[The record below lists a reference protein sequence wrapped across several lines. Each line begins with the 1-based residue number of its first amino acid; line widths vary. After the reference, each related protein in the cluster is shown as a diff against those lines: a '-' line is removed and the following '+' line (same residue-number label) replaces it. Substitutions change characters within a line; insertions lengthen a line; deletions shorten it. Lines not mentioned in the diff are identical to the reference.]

1 MVLLAGIPFF
11 HLLVEGPEAGYSIS
25 LILHLL
31 ICWKGIEYVFI
42 DWYIQKKDFP
52 GGTSGK
58 EPTCQCRRLKRHRF
72 DPWVGERRGNPLQY
86 SCLETPMDREAWR
99 ATVVCWSERVG
110 HDWCHLAHMHT
121 HKLRKKIRYTKHLAL
136 FLVHNR
142 CSIISSFLL
151 LLNTPGAFTPAR
163 NPNNARVR
171 AEAKY
176 WVCKLAGGDKFY
188 GEKKNWSISNIKVGW
203 SRSVNGMEK
212 AIIQDHLEGYQWRE
226 FISSY

>member
-1 MVLLAGIPFF
+1 MVLLAGIQFF
-11 HLLVEGPEAGYSIS
+11 HLLVEGAEAGYSIS

-42 DWYIQKKDFP
+42 DWHIQKKGFP

-58 EPTCQCRRLKRHRF
+58 EPICQCRRLKRHRF
-72 DPWVGERRGNPLQY
+72 DPWVGERHGNPLQY

-99 ATVVCWSERVG
+99 AIVVRWVLKSG
-110 HDWCHLAHMHT
+110 AWQMPLSTHT
-121 HKLRKKIRYTKHLAL
+121 NLEKKIRYIKHLAL

-163 NPNNARVR
+163 NPNNAQIR
-171 AEAKY
+171 AEAKH
-176 WVCKLAGGDKFY
+176 WVCKLAGRDSFY
-188 GEKKNWSISNIKVGW
+188 GEKKNCSISNVKVGW

-212 AIIQDHLEGYQWRE
+212 AIIQDRLEGYQWRE